1 MFMIKKVFPIIIQFT
16 ILFSLIFFIALLLTN
31 SFSNGPTPTVAEKWF
46 KYGKVV
52 PPLDY
57 NAEYFRPI
65 DIDLYSTKEIEGN
78 KEFYW
83 IEAVGDTITLT
94 NRNWRDVSGKLRFE
108 IEADPCGT
116 DRKIIIGTQNGP
128 TIVQS
133 TMKNSVYEIPVNIS
147 LNSSLFLSIVA
158 ENGNECKFVKN
169 DTRNFSFKLVN
180 LAFLK

>member
-1 MFMIKKVFPIIIQFT
+1 MVRKVFSQLIHFA
-16 ILFSLIFFIALLLTN
+16 ILFSLLFFITLLLTN

-57 NAEYFRPI
+57 KDDYFRPI
-65 DIDLYSTKEIEGN
+65 DIDLYATKEIEGN
-78 KEFYW
+78 KESYW
-83 IEAVGDTITLT
+83 IESVGDTITLT
-94 NRNWRDVSGKLRFE
+94 NRNWKDVSGKLIFE
-108 IEADPCGT
+108 IKTDPCRT

-128 TIVQS
+128 TIINS
-133 TMKNSVYEIPVNIS
+133 TLENAVYEIPVTIS

-158 ENGNECKFVKN
+158 ENGTECKLLKPE
-169 DTRNFSFKLVN
+169 TRNFSFKLLN

>member
-1 MFMIKKVFPIIIQFT
+1 MIRKVFSQVIHFV
-16 ILFSLIFFIALLLTN
+16 ILFSLLFFIALLLTN
-31 SFSNGPTPTVAEKWF
+31 SFSNGPSPTVAEKWF
-46 KYGKVV
+46 NYGKVV

-57 NAEYFRPI
+57 NADYFRPI

-94 NRNWRDVSGKLRFE
+94 NRNWKDVSGKLRFE
-108 IEADPCGT
+108 IETDPCRT
-116 DRKIIIGTQNGP
+116 DRKIIVGTQNGP
-128 TIVQS
+128 TIIES
-133 TMKNSVYEIPVNIS
+133 TMENAVYEIPVNIS

-158 ENGNECKFVKN
+158 ENGNECKLVKS

>member
-1 MFMIKKVFPIIIQFT
+1 MLRKVFSHIIHFA
-16 ILFSLIFFIALLLTN
+16 ILFSLLFFIALLLNN

-57 NAEYFRPI
+57 KADYFRPI
-65 DIDLYSTKEIEGN
+65 DIDLYATKEIEGN

-83 IEAVGDTITLT
+83 IESVGDTITLT
-94 NRNWRDVSGKLRFE
+94 NRNWKDVSGKLRFE
-108 IEADPCGT
+108 IETDPCRI

-128 TIVQS
+128 TIINS
-133 TMKNSVYEIPVNIS
+133 TMDREVYEIPISIS

-158 ENGNECKFVKN
+158 ENGNQCKSIEN

>member
-1 MFMIKKVFPIIIQFT
+1 MIRKVFSQLIHFA
-16 ILFSLIFFIALLLTN
+16 ILFSLLFFIALLLTN

-57 NAEYFRPI
+57 KDDYFRPI
-65 DIDLYSTKEIEGN
+65 DIDLYATKEIEGN
-78 KEFYW
+78 QEFYW
-83 IEAVGDTITLT
+83 IESIGDTITLT
-94 NRNWRDVSGKLRFE
+94 NRNWKDVSGKLTFE
-108 IEADPCGT
+108 IKTDPCRT

-128 TIVQS
+128 TIINS
-133 TMKNSVYEIPVNIS
+133 TIQNAVYEIPVTIS

-158 ENGNECKFVKN
+158 QNGTECKLLKS
-169 DTRNFSFKLVN
+169 DTRNFSFKLLN

>member
-1 MFMIKKVFPIIIQFT
+1 MVRKVFSQLIHFA
-16 ILFSLIFFIALLLTN
+16 ILFSLLFFITLLLTN

-57 NAEYFRPI
+57 KDDYFRPI
-65 DIDLYSTKEIEGN
+65 DIDLYATKEIEGN

-83 IEAVGDTITLT
+83 IESVGDTITLT
-94 NRNWRDVSGKLRFE
+94 NRNWKDVSGKLIFE
-108 IEADPCGT
+108 IKTDPCRT

-128 TIVQS
+128 TIINS
-133 TMKNSVYEIPVNIS
+133 TLENAVYEIPVTIS

-158 ENGNECKFVKN
+158 ENGTECKLLKTE
-169 DTRNFSFKLVN
+169 TRNFSFKLLN

>member
-1 MFMIKKVFPIIIQFT
+1 MIRKVFSQVIHFA
-16 ILFSLIFFIALLLTN
+16 ILFSLLFFIALLLTN
-31 SFSNGPTPTVAEKWF
+31 SFSNGPSPTVAEKWF

-57 NAEYFRPI
+57 KSDNFRPI
-65 DIDLYSTKEIEGN
+65 DIDLYATKEVEGN

-83 IEAVGDTITLT
+83 IESVGDTITLT
-94 NRNWRDVSGKLRFE
+94 NRNWKDVSGKLRFK
-108 IEADPCGT
+108 IETDPCRT

-128 TIVQS
+128 TIINS
-133 TMKNSVYEIPVNIS
+133 TKENAVYEIPVTIS

-158 ENGNECKFVKN
+158 QNGTECKLLKTE
-169 DTRNFSFKLVN
+169 TRNFSFKLVN

>member
-1 MFMIKKVFPIIIQFT
+1 MVRRVFSQLIHFA
-16 ILFSLIFFIALLLTN
+16 ILFSLLFFITLLLTN

-57 NAEYFRPI
+57 KDDYFRPI
-65 DIDLYSTKEIEGN
+65 DIDLYATKEIEGN

-83 IEAVGDTITLT
+83 IESVGDTITLT
-94 NRNWRDVSGKLRFE
+94 NRNWKDVSGKLIFE
-108 IEADPCGT
+108 IEADPCRT

-128 TIVQS
+128 TIINS
-133 TMKNSVYEIPVNIS
+133 TLENAVYEIPVTIS

-158 ENGNECKFVKN
+158 ENGTECKLLKTE
-169 DTRNFSFKLVN
+169 TRNFSFKLLN

>member
-1 MFMIKKVFPIIIQFT
+1 MIRKVFSQLIHFA
-16 ILFSLIFFIALLLTN
+16 ILFSLLFFIALLLTN

-57 NAEYFRPI
+57 KDDYFRPI
-65 DIDLYSTKEIEGN
+65 DIDLYATKEIEGN
-78 KEFYW
+78 QEFYW
-83 IEAVGDTITLT
+83 IESIGDTITLT
-94 NRNWRDVSGKLRFE
+94 NRNWKDVSGKLTFE
-108 IEADPCGT
+108 IKPDPCRT

-128 TIVQS
+128 TIINS
-133 TMKNSVYEIPVNIS
+133 TIQNAVYEIPVTIS

-158 ENGNECKFVKN
+158 QNGTECKLLKS
-169 DTRNFSFKLVN
+169 DTRNFSFKLLN